1 MENNDIVA
9 FQFKEALEDGVI
21 LHILQDKEDGTE
33 RYKIDMTYNAF
44 KSMLQVAYE
53 FSTKHP
59 ELIET

>member
-9 FQFKEALEDGVI
+9 FQFTEALEDGVI

-44 KSMLQVAYE
+44 KSMLQRAYE